1 MDQLHAV
8 QGNKRK
14 FYLRCSLLN
23 TYAYLAIVVIKEHS
37 FQHASIWPIIY
48 TKMAWTTNVKK
59 KKKIFFVGK
68 LGKGC
73 TQNTSGLRSIASQ
86 FWTKLKQPSKMTSS

>member
-23 TYAYLAIVVIKEHS
+23 TSAYLAIVVNNEHS

-59 KKKIFFVGK
+59 KNDFFSQGIGKRMHAKHQSIKKYCITVLDK
-68 LGKGC
+68 
-73 TQNTSGLRSIASQ
+73 T
-86 FWTKLKQPSKMTSS
+86 